1 MSAWFWVFLIV
12 ALLVL
17 GVVAL
22 SGIAAW
28 REVRIRQAEVAENL
42 KAALRPKSLLEMLT
56 GAQSAESDDTRGGR
70 LSDRAGVS

>member
-56 GAQSAESDDTRGGR
+56 GAQSAESDDTRGGY
-70 LSDRAGVS
+70 